1 MIGFVGKKE
10 TKENCHGDGRNS
22 PLISLPCLSSIG
34 GSVRERSWRTA
45 LTFKSSPVV
54 SSTL

>member
-45 LTFKSSPVV
+45 LTFKSSPMV